1 MLRVLYGPRTVK
13 RQLVV
18 MARAP
23 RLGRVKQRLAADIGA
38 LAALRFYRHTTGR
51 LLARLSRD
59 RRWSTWLALTP
70 DHALRGDCA
79 PWPFRGRLLAQGG
92 GDLGQRMGR
101 LFLGLPPGPV
111 VIVGTDI
118 PDIAAD
124 HIGQAFAALG
134 RNDWVLG
141 PAADG
146 GYWLIGARRRPAVR
160 PPFAAVRWSTP
171 HTLSDTLANLD
182 SGQVEFLETLADID
196 HGADLIRW
204 QEGRK
209 RTARPTG

>member
-1 MLRVLYGPRTVK
+1 
-13 RQLVV
+13 

-38 LAALRFYRHTTGR
+38 LAALCFYRQTTGQ
-51 LLARLSRD
+51 LLRRLSQD

-70 DHALRGDCA
+70 DRALRGGCA

-124 HIGQAFAALG
+124 HIARAFAVLG
-134 RNDWVLG
+134 RKDWAFG

-146 GYWLIGARRRPAVR
+146 GYWLIGARRCPAVR
-160 PPFAAVRWSTP
+160 LPFAAVRWSSP
-171 HTLSDTLANLD
+171 HTLSDTLAKLGAN
-182 SGQVEFLETLADID
+182 QVELLETLADID

-204 QEGRK
+204 QESQRK
-209 RTARPTG
+209 AAGPAG

>member
-1 MLRVLYGPRTVK
+1 MKPH
-13 RQLVV
+13 LVV

-38 LAALRFYRHTTGR
+38 LAALRFYRQTTGR
-51 LLARLSRD
+51 LLGRLSRD

-70 DHALRGDCA
+70 DLALRGGGA
-79 PWPFRGRLLAQGG
+79 PWPFKGRLLAQGQ

-101 LFLGLPPGPV
+101 LLLGLPPGPV

-118 PDIAAD
+118 PDIAPD
-124 HIGQAFAALG
+124 HIAQAFSALG

-146 GYWLIGARRRPAVR
+146 GYWLIGARRRPAIR
-160 PPFAAVRWSTP
+160 TPFAAVRWSSP
-171 HTLSDTLANLD
+171 HTLTDTLANLD
-182 SGQVEFLETLADID
+182 ARQVGFLETLEDID

-204 QEGRK
+204 QK
-209 RTARPTG
+209 AQKSPVAPQATRTS

>member
-1 MLRVLYGPRTVK
+1 
-13 RQLVV
+13 

-38 LAALRFYRHTTGR
+38 LAALRFYRQTTGR
-51 LLARLSRD
+51 LLSRLSQD

-70 DHALRGDCA
+70 DGALRDGP
-79 PWPFRGRLLAQGG
+79 PWPFKGRLLAQGE

-118 PDIAAD
+118 PDIAAG
-124 HIGQAFAALG
+124 HIAQAFARLG
-134 RNDWVLG
+134 RKNWVLG

-146 GYWLIGARRRPAVR
+146 GYWLIGARRRPTIR
-160 PPFAAVRWSTP
+160 PPFAAVRWSSP
-171 HTLSDTLANLD
+171 HTLSDTLANLG
-182 SGQVEFLETLADID
+182 SNQVELLETLADID

-204 QEGRK
+204 QEAQK
-209 RTARPTG
+209 RVAGPAG